1 MTSADFVAVAGYFPP
16 PQTGGT
22 LATER
27 LASLLEDA
35 VPVERLSLQPD
46 GGLGSVAAS
55 TKRVYVRATAYVQAA
70 RSWRKALRRSDVRA
84 VLWASVSGQPW
95 GHLRD
100 LLLVLPSLPR
110 HRPIFAVVHWGR
122 FAELYTHLWIR
133 PTLKL
138 LVRRMAGFVFLDT
151 ALADACRGF
160 IPDGKRF
167 VVPNTPHPVFA
178 AAATASRTHSEGP
191 WRLLF
196 VANMLR
202 EKGWEAALHAA
213 HLLRERGT
221 PFRLTFAGGWP
232 SDDERE
238 AFDALVSEYLL
249 DSHVEHLGP
258 VYDPAVLRDL
268 YDRHDAL
275 LLPTFYP
282 TEAQPLVVVEAMA
295 CGTPV
300 ITTRQGGLG
309 GMFDDGVEGAFVPSN
324 DPGALVTALDGLM
337 ASPERWEAASQA
349 ARHRFERQF
358 SPDAVRQQWIA
369 LLDGTLPPS

>member
-1 MTSADFVAVAGYFPP
+1 MTSADLVVVAGYFPP

-35 VPVERLSLQPD
+35 VPVERLSLQPE
-46 GGLGSVAAS
+46 GGLGSVAAGAS
-55 TKRVYVRATAYVQAA
+55 RPYA
-70 RSWRKALRRSDVRA
+70 RSVAYFRAAQSWRRRLQRPLRA

-100 LLLVLPSLPR
+100 VLLVLPSLPR
-110 HRPIFAVVHWGR
+110 RRPVFAVVHWGR
-122 FAELYTHLWIR
+122 FAALHAHPWLR
-133 PTLKL
+133 PTLRL
-138 LVRRMAGFVFLDT
+138 LVRRMAGFVFLDP

-160 IPDGKRF
+160 IPDSKRF

-178 AAATASRTHSEGP
+178 APLDEPRDPPNET

-202 EKGWEAALHAA
+202 EKGWETVLQAAG
-213 HLLRERGT
+213 LLRDRGT

-238 AFDALVSEYLL
+238 AFDALVAAHRLRPF
-249 DSHVEHLGP
+249 VEHLGP
-258 VYDPAVLRDL
+258 VHDPAALREL
-268 YDRHDAL
+268 YRTHDVL

-282 TEAQPLVVVEAMA
+282 TEAQPLVVVEALA

-300 ITTRQGGLG
+300 VTTRQGGLG
-309 GMFDDGVEGAFVPSN
+309 GMFTDGEEGVFVPPN
-324 DPGALVTALDGLM
+324 DPEALALALDRLLET
-337 ASPERWEAASQA
+337 PERWAAASHS
-349 ARHRFERQF
+349 ARRRFERQF
-358 SPDAVRQQWIA
+358 SPETVRQQWLA
-369 LLDGTLPPS
+369 LLDGTLPPA